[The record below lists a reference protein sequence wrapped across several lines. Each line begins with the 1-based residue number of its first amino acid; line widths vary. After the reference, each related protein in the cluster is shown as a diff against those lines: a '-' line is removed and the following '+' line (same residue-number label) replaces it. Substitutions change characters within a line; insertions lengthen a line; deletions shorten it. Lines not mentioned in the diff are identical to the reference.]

1 MTDAQDID
9 GGDLLAAELAL
20 RVLDREAET
29 AARAPGL
36 RFGVRRRRRRMAGA
50 PRRPV

>member
-29 AARAPGL
+29 AARARQAADPA
-36 RFGVRRRRRRMAGA
+36 FAADVAA
-50 PRRPV
+50 

>member
-20 RVLDREAET
+20 RVLDRE
-29 AARAPGL
+29 L
-36 RFGVRRRRRRMAGA
+36 SLIHI
-50 PRRPV
+50 